1 MDSSSYIERL
11 DELSWGCRIDKLQ
24 ERGSDTEWHVQY
36 VNPKDT
42 VWYSSQ
48 DRDLAVALKRAVDK
62 LEQDGV
68 KGIYS
73 TNGTK

>member
-11 DELSWGCRIDKLQ
+11 DELSWGFQIDKLQ
-24 ERGSDTEWHVQY
+24 ERGADTEWHIRY

-48 DRDLAVALKRAVDK
+48 DKDLAVALKKAIDK
-62 LEQDGV
+62 LEQDGI
-68 KGIYS
+68 KGNYS
-73 TNGTK
+73 TGGF